1 MRSIFLVPL
10 LCTLLGGSVPAAA
23 PAQTLAVWPRSL
35 ELQRPD
41 ERHDLLAAW
50 EASGLPL
57 SLANNPTY
65 ISDNPAVAEVSPTGT
80 VTARG
85 NGTVNIHVRAGEQ
98 TASVAVRVA
107 LSEGEAEAPW
117 SFNRHILPILSKAN
131 CNGGGC
137 HGALAGKGG
146 FRLSLAAYDPASD
159 HLNITRDALGRRVEP
174 SDPLRSLLLTKPTAA
189 TPHKGGRR
197 LDTRSEDYRILAEW
211 IASGAAGPKTVEAGL
226 DHLEILPPR
235 WNVARKGER
244 LRFLV
249 RAHYGDGRV
258 EDVTRWAK
266 FTSTDETM
274 LRVNDANGGVEVT
287 GSGEGAV
294 TAWFSSRIVL
304 SRVLSPFPEKG
315 ATMAGERWLARNLV
329 DEAVHAQ
336 LQQLHLV
343 PSPLADDATFL
354 RRASLDI
361 TGMLPTPEAVRAFL
375 ADPSPA
381 KRDALIEKL
390 LASPEFADNWT
401 YRWADIFLISG
412 AQLRPDAVK
421 AYYGWLRRGVEKNTP
436 WDALV
441 RELVTAR
448 GESFEQGA
456 TNFFAVHQ
464 DPETMAENV
473 SQAFM
478 GLSINCAKCHN
489 HPLEKWTNDQYYA
502 FANLF
507 ARVRAKGW
515 GGDVRSGD
523 GKRTL
528 YTVDSGELLQPK
540 SGRHQPAAPL
550 DEPPVA
556 ETEGGDRREA
566 LAAWLTSPKN
576 PYFTRA
582 IVNRV
587 WAAFFGLGIV
597 NSVDDL
603 RASNPATN
611 EPLMDAL
618 SRYLIDQRYDL
629 KSLMRLI
636 LQSATYQRSSET
648 VPGNEAD
655 TRYFAR
661 YYPRRMTA
669 EVLSDAISA
678 VTGVPDEYT
687 ELVGEDG
694 SVQKTDAYPKGKR
707 ALQLADSSVK
717 SYFLK
722 TFGRNQR
729 AITCECERSNQPSIV
744 QALHLSNG
752 NTLNG
757 KLASKEGNLERLL
770 SSNPTHAEL
779 VETAYLRCLN
789 RLPNPKEKD
798 AYTKLLDA
806 APVEERRA
814 SAEDL
819 FWALLTSRE
828 FLFQH

>member
-1 MRSIFLVPL
+1 MRFLPL
-10 LCTLLGGSVPAAA
+10 FLLFCVSFGLQPGALAAA
-23 PAQTLAVWPRSL
+23 RTLAVWPSAL
-35 ELQRPD
+35 ELQRTG
-41 ERHDLLAAW
+41 ERHQLLAAW
-50 EASGLPL
+50 QEAGFPKALATGLL
-57 SLANNPTY
+57 FV
-65 ISDNPAVAEVSPTGT
+65 SDTPGVAEVSPNGT
-80 VTARG
+80 VTARK
-85 NGTVNIHVRAGEQ
+85 NGTATISVRSGEQ
-98 TASVAVRVA
+98 TVSVAVSVKA
-107 LSEGEAEAPW
+107 APGQDQW
-117 SFNRHILPILSKAN
+117 SFNRHVLPILSKAN

-146 FRLSLAAYDPASD
+146 FRLSLAAYDPGAD
-159 HLNITRDALGRRVEP
+159 HLSITRDALGRRVES
-174 SDPLRSLLLTKPTAA
+174 SDPLHSLLLTKPTAA
-189 TPHKGGRR
+189 APHKGGRR
-197 LDTRSEDYRILAEW
+197 LDTRSDDYRILAEW
-211 IASGAAGPKTVEAGL
+211 IAAGAEGPRADEAAL
-226 DHLEILPPR
+226 DHLEMLPAR
-235 WNVARKGER
+235 WSVAKKGEP

-249 RAHYGDGRV
+249 RAHYADGRV

-266 FTSTDETM
+266 LTSTDETM
-274 LRVNDANGGVEVT
+274 LRVTDANGGVEVT

-304 SRVLSPFPEKG
+304 SRVLSPFPN
-315 ATMAGERWLARNLV
+315 ATASARPEAWTARNLV
-329 DEAVHAQ
+329 DEAVNTQ
-336 LQQLHLV
+336 LRQLNLV
-343 PSPLADDATFL
+343 PSPAADDATFL

-361 TGMLPTPEAVRAFL
+361 AGVLPSPESARTFL
-375 ADPSPA
+375 ADASA
-381 KRDALIEKL
+381 DKRDALIEKL
-390 LASPEFADNWT
+390 LAGPEFTDNWT

-412 AQLRPDAVK
+412 SQLRPDAVK
-421 AYYGWLRRGVEKNTP
+421 AYYEWLRQRVEKNTP
-436 WDALV
+436 WDKLV
-441 RELVTAR
+441 GELVTAK
-448 GESFEQGA
+448 GESLQQGA

-464 DPETMAENV
+464 EPETMAENV

-515 GGDVRSGD
+515 GGDARSGD

-528 YTVDSGELLQPK
+528 YTVASGELLQPK

-550 DEPPVA
+550 DAPALPDS
-556 ETEGGDRREA
+556 EGVDRREA

-587 WAAFFGLGIV
+587 WAGFFGLGIV

-611 EPLMDAL
+611 EALMEAL
-618 SRYLIDQRYDL
+618 CGFLIEQRYDL
-629 KSLMRLI
+629 KALMRLI

-655 TRYFAR
+655 SRYFAR
-661 YYPRRMTA
+661 YYPRRLTA

-678 VTGVPDEYT
+678 ATGAPDEYT
-687 ELVGEDG
+687 ELVMEDG
-694 SVQKTDAYPKGKR
+694 STQKTEAYPKGKR

-757 KLASKEGNLERLL
+757 KLGAKEGVLERLL
-770 SSNPTHAEL
+770 AGNPTHAGM
-779 VETAYLRCLN
+779 VEAAYLQCLG
-789 RLPNPKEKD
+789 RPPQPAEKD
-798 AYTKLLDA
+798 AYVRMLDV
-806 APVEERRA
+806 APVKERRA
-814 SAEDL
+814 AAEDL

>member
-1 MRSIFLVPL
+1 MRLFSPVLLFCAFLGAS
-10 LCTLLGGSVPAAA
+10 TLAAA
-23 PAQTLAVWPRSL
+23 PGQTLAVWPRNL
-35 ELQRPD
+35 ELQRTG

-50 EASGLPL
+50 EVSGVPRAMGTQLTYV
-57 SLANNPTY
+57 SDTPT
-65 ISDNPAVAEVSPTGT
+65 VAEVSATGT

-85 NGTVNIHVRAGEQ
+85 NGTATITVRSEGQ
-98 TASVAVRVA
+98 TVSVAVRVTTRT
-107 LSEGEAEAPW
+107 AEEPW

-159 HLNITRDALGRRVEP
+159 YLNITRDALGRRVEP

-189 TPHKGGRR
+189 APHKGGRR
-197 LDTRSEDYRILAEW
+197 LDTRSEDYKILAEW
-211 IASGAAGPKTVEAGL
+211 IGSGAPGPEPEEAGL

-235 WNVARKGER
+235 WNVSQKGER

-266 FTSTDETM
+266 FTATDETM
-274 LRVNDANGGVEVT
+274 LRVTDANGTVEVT

-304 SRVLSPFPEKG
+304 SRVLSPFPENG
-315 ATMAGERWLARNLV
+315 AELARANWESRNVV
-329 DEAVHAQ
+329 DETVHAQ
-336 LQQLHLV
+336 LRQLHLV
-343 PSPLADDATFL
+343 PSPAADDATFL
-354 RRASLDI
+354 RRASLDV
-361 TGMLPTPEAVRAFL
+361 TGVLPSPESVNTFL
-375 ADPSPA
+375 ADTSA
-381 KRDALIEKL
+381 GKRTALIEKL
-390 LASPEFADNWT
+390 LASTEFTDNWT

-412 AQLRPDAVK
+412 AQLRPEAVK
-421 AYYGWLRRGVEKNTP
+421 AYYAWLRQGVEKNTP

-441 RELVTAR
+441 RDLVTAK
-448 GESFEQGA
+448 GESYEHGA

-464 DPETMAENV
+464 EPETMAENV

-528 YTVDSGELLQPK
+528 YTVASGELLQPK

-550 DEPPVA
+550 DAPPVE
-556 ETEGGDRREA
+556 ETEGRDRREA
-566 LAAWLTSPKN
+566 LADWLASPKN

-611 EPLMDAL
+611 EALMDAL
-618 SRYLIDQRYDL
+618 CGFLIEQGYDL
-629 KSLMRLI
+629 KALMRLI

-648 VPGNEAD
+648 IPGNEAD
-655 TRYFAR
+655 TRYFSR
-661 YYPRRMTA
+661 FYPRRLSA

-687 ELVGEDG
+687 ELVQEDG

-757 KLASKEGNLERLL
+757 KLASKDGAVEKLL
-770 SSNPTHAEL
+770 AGNPTHAEV
-779 VETAYLRCLN
+779 VEAAYLRSLN
-789 RLPNPKEKD
+789 RPPKAEERE

-806 APVEERRA
+806 APPKERRA
-814 SAEDL
+814 AAEDL

>member
-1 MRSIFLVPL
+1 MLTGVSARSPDSTR
-10 LCTLLGGSVPAAA
+10 TLMI
-23 PAQTLAVWPRSL
+23 WPQEL
-35 ELQRPD
+35 ELQRTG
-41 ERHDLLAAW
+41 ERQGLLAAW
-50 EASGLPL
+50 ETAGFPEALAADL
-57 SLANNPTY
+57 SFESENPT
-65 ISDNPAVAEVSPTGT
+65 IAEVTPEGT
-80 VTARG
+80 VVARG
-85 NGTVNIHVRAGEQ
+85 DGATRIRVRSGEQ
-98 TASVAVRVA
+98 AVSVPIKVKTNR
-107 LSEGEAEAPW
+107 AEESW

-159 HLNITRDALGRRVEP
+159 HLSITRDALGRRVEP

-189 TPHKGGRR
+189 APHKGGRR
-197 LDTRSEDYRILAEW
+197 LETRSEDYRILAEW
-211 IASGAAGPKTVEAGL
+211 IADGAEGPRAGEASL
-226 DHLEILPPR
+226 KDLEILPPR
-235 WNVARKGER
+235 WNVSKKGER

-249 RAHYGDGRV
+249 RARYADGRV

-274 LRVNDANGGVEVT
+274 LRITDTNGGVEVT

-304 SRVLSPFPEKG
+304 SRVLSPFPQPDK
-315 ATMAGERWLARNLV
+315 ATDSSLPWAERNLV
-329 DEAVHAQ
+329 DAAVHAQ
-336 LQQLHLV
+336 LKQLRLI

-354 RRASLDI
+354 RRASLDVA
-361 TGMLPTPEAVRAFL
+361 GVLPTPESVRSFL
-375 ADPSPA
+375 SDTSPQ

-390 LASPEFADNWT
+390 LASQEFTDNWT

-421 AYYGWLRRGVEKNTP
+421 AYYQWLRQRVEMNMP
-436 WDALV
+436 WDVLV
-441 RELVTAR
+441 RELVTAK

-456 TNFFAVHQ
+456 TNFYAVHQ
-464 DPETMAENV
+464 EPETMAENV

-523 GKRTL
+523 GNRTL
-528 YTVDSGELLQPK
+528 YTVAAGELLQPR

-550 DEPPVA
+550 DAPPIVDS
-556 ETEGGDRREA
+556 EGTDRREA
-566 LAAWLTSPKN
+566 LASWLTSPEN

-587 WAAFFGLGIV
+587 WAALFGIGIV
-597 NSVDDL
+597 NAVDDL

-611 EPLMDAL
+611 EPLMEAL
-618 SRYLIDQRYDL
+618 CRFLVEQRYDL
-629 KSLMRLI
+629 KALMRLI
-636 LQSATYQRSSET
+636 LQSTTYQRSSDTAPE
-648 VPGNEAD
+648 NQAD
-655 TRYFAR
+655 SRYFAR
-661 YYPRRMTA
+661 FYPRRLTA
-669 EVLSDAISA
+669 EVLSDAISSA
-678 VTGVPDEYT
+678 TGIPDEYT
-687 ELVGEDG
+687 ELVQEDG
-694 SVQKTDAYPKGKR
+694 SVQKTDAYPKGRR

-757 KLASKEGNLERLL
+757 KISAKEGVLDQLL
-770 SSNPTHAEL
+770 SGNPTHTEL
-779 VETAYLRCLN
+779 IETAYLRCLG
-789 RLPNPKEKD
+789 RVPKAAEKE
-798 AYTKLLDA
+798 AYFKILDST
-806 APVEERRA
+806 PVRERRA
-814 SAEDL
+814 AAEDL

>member
-1 MRSIFLVPL
+1 MRFLSFL
-10 LCTLLGGSVPAAA
+10 FALCALFGPATGSAA
-23 PAQTLAVWPRSL
+23 PAQTLAVWPRTL
-35 ELQRPD
+35 ELQRTG
-41 ERHDLLAAW
+41 ERHELLAAW
-50 EASGLPL
+50 EASSFPRA
-57 SLANNPTY
+57 LARDLVFL
-65 ISDNPAVAEVSPTGT
+65 SDNPAVAEVSPSGT

-85 NGTVNIHVRAGEQ
+85 TGSASISVRAGGQ
-98 TASVAVRVA
+98 TVAVAVSVKA
-107 LSEGEAEAPW
+107 NPGQEQW
-117 SFNRHILPILSKAN
+117 SFNRHVLPILSKAN

-146 FRLSLAAYDPASD
+146 FRLSLAAYDPGAD
-159 HLNITRDALGRRVEP
+159 HLSITRDALGRRVES
-174 SDPLRSLLLTKPTAA
+174 SDPLHSLLLTKPTAA
-189 TPHKGGRR
+189 APHKGGRR

-211 IASGAAGPKTVEAGL
+211 IAAGATGPSADEAKL
-226 DHLEILPPR
+226 DHLEMLPAR
-235 WNVARKGER
+235 WNVAQKGER

-249 RAHYGDGRV
+249 RAHYADGRV

-274 LRVNDANGGVEVT
+274 LRVTDANGGVEVT

-304 SRVLSPFPEKG
+304 SRVLSPFPN
-315 ATMAGERWLARNLV
+315 APAPANPQPWTARNLV
-329 DEAVHAQ
+329 DETVNTQ
-336 LQQLHLV
+336 LRQLNLV
-343 PSPLADDATFL
+343 PSPAADDTTFL

-361 TGMLPTPEAVRAFL
+361 AGVLPSPEAVRTFL
-375 ADPSPA
+375 ADSSA
-381 KRDALIEKL
+381 TKRDTLIDKL
-390 LASPEFADNWT
+390 LASPEFTDNWT

-412 AQLRPDAVK
+412 SQLRPDAVK
-421 AYYGWLRRGVEKNTP
+421 AYYQWLRMRVEKNTP
-436 WDALV
+436 WDKLV
-441 RELVTAR
+441 RELVTAK
-448 GESFEQGA
+448 GESLQQGA

-464 DPETMAENV
+464 EPETMAENV

-515 GGDVRSGD
+515 GGDTRSGD

-528 YTVDSGELLQPK
+528 YTVASGELLQPK
-540 SGRHQPAAPL
+540 SGRPQPAAPL
-550 DEPPVA
+550 DAPALPDS
-556 ETEGGDRREA
+556 EGVDRREA
-566 LAAWLTSPKN
+566 LAEWLTSPKN

-587 WAAFFGLGIV
+587 WAGFFGLGIV

-611 EPLMDAL
+611 EALMEAL
-618 SRYLIDQRYDL
+618 SRFLVEQRYDL
-629 KSLMRLI
+629 KALMRLI

-655 TRYFAR
+655 SRYFAR
-661 YYPRRMTA
+661 YYPRRLTA
-669 EVLSDAISA
+669 EVLSDAISTA
-678 VTGVPDEYT
+678 TGAPDEYT
-687 ELVGEDG
+687 ELLMEDG
-694 SVQKTDAYPKGKR
+694 STQKTEAYPKGKR

-752 NTLNG
+752 TTLNG
-757 KLASKEGNLERLL
+757 KLAAKEGVLDRLL
-770 SSNPTHAEL
+770 AGNPTHPEL
-779 VETAYLRCLN
+779 VEAAYLQCLG
-789 RLPNPKEKD
+789 RPPQPGEKA
-798 AYTKLLDA
+798 AYLSLLDA
-806 APVEERRA
+806 APAKDRRA
-814 SAEDL
+814 AAEDL

>member
-1 MRSIFLVPL
+1 MRFTFFLFW
-10 LCTLLGGSVPAAA
+10 LCALLGPLTGSAN
-23 PAQTLAVWPRSL
+23 PAQTLTVWPRAL
-35 ELQRPD
+35 ELQRIG
-41 ERHDLLAAW
+41 EKHELLAAW
-50 EASGLPL
+50 EDSGFPTA
-57 SLANNPTY
+57 LARDLLFV
-65 ISDNPAVAEVSPTGT
+65 SDTPAVAEVSPSGT
-80 VTARG
+80 VTAC
-85 NGTVNIHVRAGEQ
+85 GTGSANISVRAGGQTVLVSVSVKVAPGQEQ
-98 TASVAVRVA
+98 
-107 LSEGEAEAPW
+107 W
-117 SFNRHILPILSKAN
+117 SFNRHVLPILSKAN

-146 FRLSLAAYDPASD
+146 FRLSLAAYDPSAD
-159 HLNITRDALGRRVEP
+159 HLSITRDALGRRVEA
-174 SDPLRSLLLTKPTAA
+174 SDPLHSLLLTKPTAA
-189 TPHKGGRR
+189 APHKGGRR

-211 IASGAAGPKTVEAGL
+211 IASGATGPSAEEAKL
-226 DHLEILPPR
+226 DHLEMLPAR
-235 WNVARKGER
+235 WNVAQKGER

-249 RAHYGDGRV
+249 RAHYADGRV

-274 LRVNDANGGVEVT
+274 LRLTDANGGVEVT

-294 TAWFSSRIVL
+294 TAWFSSRIAL
-304 SRVLSPFPEKG
+304 SRVLSPFPNG
-315 ATMAGERWLARNLV
+315 TAPANPQSWSTRNML
-329 DEAVHAQ
+329 DEAVNTQ
-336 LQQLHLV
+336 LRQLNLV
-343 PSPLADDATFL
+343 PSPAADDATFL

-361 TGMLPTPEAVRAFL
+361 AGVLPSPESVRTFL
-375 ADPSPA
+375 ADKSET

-390 LASPEFADNWT
+390 LASPEFTDNWT

-412 AQLRPDAVK
+412 SQLRPDAVK
-421 AYYGWLRRGVEKNTP
+421 AYYQWLRQRVENNTP
-436 WDALV
+436 WDKLV
-441 RELVTAR
+441 RELVTAK
-448 GESFEQGA
+448 GESLQQGA

-464 DPETMAENV
+464 EPETMAENV

-528 YTVDSGELLQPK
+528 YTVASGELLQPK
-540 SGRHQPAAPL
+540 SGRPQPAAPL
-550 DEPPVA
+550 DAPPLPDA
-556 ETEGGDRREA
+556 EGVDRREA
-566 LAAWLTSPKN
+566 LAEWLTSPKN

-587 WAAFFGLGIV
+587 WAGFFGLGIV

-611 EPLMDAL
+611 EALMEAL
-618 SRYLIDQRYDL
+618 CRFLVEQRYDL
-629 KSLMRLI
+629 KALMRLI

-655 TRYFAR
+655 SRYFAR
-661 YYPRRMTA
+661 YYPRRLTA
-669 EVLSDAISA
+669 EVLSDAISSA
-678 VTGVPDEYT
+678 TGTPDEYT
-687 ELVGEDG
+687 ELVMEDG
-694 SVQKTDAYPKGKR
+694 STQKTEAYPKGRR

-752 NTLNG
+752 TTLNG
-757 KLASKEGNLERLL
+757 KLAAKEGVLDRLL
-770 SSNPTHAEL
+770 AGNPTHPEFIEA
-779 VETAYLRCLN
+779 AYLQCLG
-789 RLPNPKEKD
+789 RPPQPAEKG
-798 AYTKLLDA
+798 AYLSLLEA
-806 APVEERRA
+806 APAQERRA
-814 SAEDL
+814 AAEDL
-819 FWALLTSRE
+819 FWALLSSRE

>member
-1 MRSIFLVPL
+1 
-10 LCTLLGGSVPAAA
+10 
-23 PAQTLAVWPRSL
+23 
-35 ELQRPD
+35 
-41 ERHDLLAAW
+41 
-50 EASGLPL
+50 
-57 SLANNPTY
+57 
-65 ISDNPAVAEVSPTGT
+65 
-80 VTARG
+80 
-85 NGTVNIHVRAGEQ
+85 VRAEDQ
-98 TASVAVRVA
+98 TIAVAVRVA
-107 LSEGEAEAPW
+107 LPVGDTENSW

-159 HLNITRDALGRRVEP
+159 HLSITRDALGRRVEP

-189 TPHKGGRR
+189 APHKGGRR

-211 IASGAAGPKTVEAGL
+211 IASGSAGPKADEAGL

-235 WNVARKGER
+235 WNVAKKGER

-274 LRVNDANGGVEVT
+274 LRVTDPNGGVEVT

-304 SRVLSPFPEKG
+304 SRVLSPFPAQG
-315 ATMAGERWLARNLV
+315 AAPAAKERWLSKNLV
-329 DEAVHAQ
+329 DEAVHEQLRQ
-336 LQQLHLV
+336 LQLV

-361 TGMLPTPEAVRAFL
+361 TGVLPTPESVRAFL
-375 ADPSPA
+375 AETSPA

-390 LASPEFADNWT
+390 LASPEFTDNWT

-421 AYYGWLRRGVEKNTP
+421 AYYGWLRQGVEKNTP

-456 TNFFAVHQ
+456 TNFYAVHQ

-528 YTVDSGELLQPK
+528 YTVESGELLQPR

-550 DEPPVA
+550 DEPPVE
-556 ETEGGDRREA
+556 ETEGRDRREA
-566 LAAWLTSPKN
+566 LATWLTSPKN

-611 EPLMDAL
+611 QPLMDAL
-618 SRYLIDQRYDL
+618 CRYLVEQRYDL

-661 YYPRRMTA
+661 YYPRRLAA
-669 EVLSDAISA
+669 EVLSDAIST

-757 KLASKEGNLERLL
+757 KLASKDGSLERLL
-770 SSNPTHAEL
+770 SANPTHAEL

-789 RLPNPKEKD
+789 RLPKPDEKD
-798 AYTKLLDA
+798 AYIRLLDA
-806 APVEERRA
+806 APVKERRA

>member
-1 MRSIFLVPL
+1 MRFLPL
-10 LCTLLGGSVPAAA
+10 LCLLLTLAGTPSLSAA
-23 PAQTLAVWPRSL
+23 PTRSLTIWPPQL
-35 ELQRPD
+35 ELQRSG
-41 ERHDLLAAW
+41 EKQSLLAAW
-50 EASGLPL
+50 VTEGFPEA
-57 SLANNPTY
+57 LASELVFVSN
-65 ISDNPAVAEVSPTGT
+65 NPAVAEVSTSGS
-80 VTARG
+80 VIARA
-85 NGTVNIHVRAGEQ
+85 NGTTSIHVRAGGQ
-98 TASVAVRVA
+98 TVSVPVRVQ
-107 LSEGEAEAPW
+107 SSGEQESW

-131 CNGGGC
+131 CNSGGC

-159 HLNITRDALGRRVEP
+159 HLSITRDALGRRVEP

-189 TPHKGGRR
+189 APHKGGRR
-197 LDTRSEDYRILAEW
+197 LETRSEDYRILAEW
-211 IASGAAGPKTVEAGL
+211 IADGAAGPMAGEASL
-226 DHLEILPPR
+226 DHLEILPPK
-235 WNVARKGER
+235 WSVAKKGER

-249 RAHYGDGRV
+249 RAHYADGRV
-258 EDVTRWAK
+258 EDVTRWTK

-274 LRVNDANGGVEVT
+274 LRITDANGEAEVT

-304 SRVLSPFPEKG
+304 SRVLSPFPKT
-315 ATMAGERWLARNLV
+315 APPPAPASWLERNLV
-329 DEAVHAQ
+329 DTAVHAQ
-336 LQQLHLV
+336 LKQLNLV
-343 PSPLADDATFL
+343 PSPVADDATFL
-354 RRASLDI
+354 RRASVDVA
-361 TGMLPTPEAVRAFL
+361 GVLPSPDSVRAFL
-375 ADPSPA
+375 SDSSPQ
-381 KRDALIEKL
+381 KRNALIDKL
-390 LASPEFADNWT
+390 LASTEFIDNWT

-421 AYYGWLRRGVEKNTP
+421 AYYQWLRQRVEENTP
-436 WDALV
+436 WDVLV
-441 RELVTAR
+441 RELVTAK

-464 DPETMAENV
+464 EPETMAENV

-507 ARVRAKGW
+507 SRVRAKGW

-528 YTVDSGELLQPK
+528 YTVASGELIQPR

-550 DEPPVA
+550 DAPPIVDSGV
-556 ETEGGDRREA
+556 TDRREA
-566 LAAWLTSPKN
+566 LATWLTAPQN

-587 WAAFFGLGIV
+587 WAAFFGIGIV
-597 NSVDDL
+597 NAVDDL

-611 EPLMDAL
+611 QPLMDAL
-618 SRYLIDQRYDL
+618 CRFLVEQHYDL

-648 VPGNEAD
+648 IPGNEAD
-655 TRYFAR
+655 SRYFAR
-661 YYPRRMTA
+661 FYPRRLTA
-669 EVLSDAISA
+669 EVLSDAISSA
-678 VTGVPDEYT
+678 TGIPDAYT
-687 ELVGEDG
+687 ELLMEDG

-729 AITCECERSNQPSIV
+729 AITCECERSNQPSII

-752 NTLNG
+752 DTLNG
-757 KLASKEGNLERLL
+757 KLSAKDGVLEQILTG
-770 SSNPTHAEL
+770 NPTHTEL
-779 VETAYLRCLN
+779 IESAYLRCLG
-789 RLPNPKEKD
+789 RMPTTAEKD
-798 AYTKLLDA
+798 AHFNILDSTLA
-806 APVEERRA
+806 KERRA
-814 SAEDL
+814 AAEDL

>member
-1 MRSIFLVPL
+1 MRPNFLFPML
-10 LCTLLGGSVPAAA
+10 WALLGGSVLAAA
-23 PAQTLAVWPRSL
+23 PAHTLAVWPRSL
-35 ELQRPD
+35 ELQRQG
-41 ERHDLLAAW
+41 EGHTLLAAW
-50 EASGLPL
+50 EASGMPL
-57 SLANNPTY
+57 AMATNPTY
-65 ISDNPAVAEVSPTGT
+65 LSDNPAVAEVSPEGT
-80 VTARG
+80 VTARAS
-85 NGTVNIHVRAGEQ
+85 GTATVRVRAGEQ
-98 TASVAVRVA
+98 TVLVAVRVA
-107 LSEGEAEAPW
+107 LNEGGTEAPW

-131 CNGGGC
+131 CNSGGC

-146 FRLSLAAYDPASD
+146 FRLSLAAYDPAAD
-159 HLNITRDALGRRVEP
+159 HLSITRDALGRRVEP

-189 TPHKGGRR
+189 APHKGGRR

-211 IASGAAGPKTVEAGL
+211 IASGSAGPKTNEAGL

-274 LRVNDANGGVEVT
+274 LRVTDPNGGVEVT

-294 TAWFSSRIVL
+294 TAWFSSRIIL
-304 SRVLSPFPEKG
+304 SRVLSPFPEQG
-315 ATMAGERWLARNLV
+315 APVPAERWLANNLI
-329 DEAVHAQ
+329 DEAVHKQ
-336 LQQLHLV
+336 LKQLHLV
-343 PSPLADDATFL
+343 PSPRADDATFL

-361 TGMLPTPEAVRAFL
+361 TGVLPTPESVSAFL

-381 KRDALIEKL
+381 KRDALIDKL

-412 AQLRPDAVK
+412 AQLRPAAVK
-421 AYYGWLRRGVEKNTP
+421 AYYDWLRRGVEKNTP
-436 WDALV
+436 WDVMV
-441 RELVTAR
+441 RDLVTST

-528 YTVDSGELLQPK
+528 YTVNSGELLQPR

-550 DEPPVA
+550 DEPPLE

-566 LAAWLTSPKN
+566 LALWLTSPRN

-582 IVNRV
+582 IINRV
-587 WAAFFGLGIV
+587 WAAYFGLGIV

-611 EPLMDAL
+611 EPLMEAL
-618 SRYLIDQRYDL
+618 CSYLIVHRYDL

-661 YYPRRMTA
+661 YYPRRLAA

-678 VTGVPDEYT
+678 ATGIPDEYT
-687 ELVGEDG
+687 ELVAEDG

-757 KLASKEGNLERLL
+757 KLASKDGTLERLL
-770 SSNPTHAEL
+770 SGNPTHAEL

-789 RLPNPKEKD
+789 RLPKPEEKT
-798 AYTKLLDA
+798 AYTRLLDI
-806 APVEERRA
+806 APVRDRRA

-828 FLFQH
+828 FLFQY

>member
-1 MRSIFLVPL
+1 MRPNLLIPL
-10 LCTLLGGSVPAAA
+10 LCALLGGAVFAAA
-23 PAQTLAVWPRSL
+23 PAQTLAVWPSLL
-35 ELQRPD
+35 ELQRPG
-41 ERHDLLAAW
+41 ERHDLLPAW

-57 SLANNPTY
+57 STAPNPTY
-65 ISDNPAVAEVSPTGT
+65 LSDNPAVAEVSPSGT

-85 NGTVNIHVRAGEQ
+85 NGTASIRVRAGDQ
-98 TASVAVRVA
+98 TVSVAVRVSA
-107 LSEGEAEAPW
+107 PEGASETPW

-159 HLNITRDALGRRVEP
+159 HLSITRDALGRRVEP

-189 TPHKGGRR
+189 APHKGGRR
-197 LDTRSEDYRILAEW
+197 LDPRSEDYRILAEW
-211 IASGAAGPKTVEAGL
+211 IASGSAGPKDGEAGL

-235 WNVARKGER
+235 WNVRKKGER

-274 LRVNDANGGVEVT
+274 LRMTDPNGGVEVT

-294 TAWFSSRIVL
+294 AAWFSSRIVL
-304 SRVLSPFPEKG
+304 SRVLSPFPEQEVPLDG
-315 ATMAGERWLARNLV
+315 ARWRAKNFV
-329 DEAVHAQ
+329 DEAVHQQ
-336 LQQLHLV
+336 LKQLHLV

-361 TGMLPTPEAVRAFL
+361 TGVLPTAESVRAFL
-375 ADPSPA
+375 ADPSPV
-381 KRDALIEKL
+381 KREVLIEKL
-390 LASPEFADNWT
+390 LASPEFTDNWT

-421 AYYGWLRRGVEKNTP
+421 AYYGWLRQGVEKNTP
-436 WDALV
+436 WDAMV
-441 RELVTAR
+441 RELVTAK

-528 YTVDSGELLQPK
+528 YTVDSGELLQPR

-550 DEPPVA
+550 DEPPVV
-556 ETEGGDRREA
+556 ETEGRDRREA
-566 LAAWLTSPKN
+566 LATWLTSPQN

-611 EPLMDAL
+611 EALMDAL
-618 SRYLIDQRYDL
+618 CRYLIERRYDL

-648 VPGNEAD
+648 VPGNAAD

-661 YYPRRMTA
+661 YYPRRLAA
-669 EVLSDAISA
+669 EVLSDAISS
-678 VTGVPDEYT
+678 VTGIPDEYT

-757 KLASKEGNLERLL
+757 KLASKDGALERLL
-770 SSNPTHAEL
+770 SGNPTHAEL
-779 VETAYLRCLN
+779 VDAAYLRCIN
-789 RLPNPKEKD
+789 RLPKPDEKD
-798 AYTKLLDA
+798 AYIRLLDA
-806 APVEERRA
+806 APVKERRA